1 MGHPTIDEDCILV
14 IRVVSGELEGVQMH
28 DVLIVSVA
36 LLMILAG
43 LFFNNRSISD
53 LKSEIKDVRAEVR
66 DLRIETRQGFEKVN
80 DRFNRVDDRLTDIYR
95 IIGEH
100 EGRLQAVERER

>member
-1 MGHPTIDEDCILV
+1 
-14 IRVVSGELEGVQMH
+14 MH
-28 DVLIVSVA
+28 DVLIVGVP

-43 LFFNNRSISD
+43 LFFNNRAISD
-53 LKSEIKDVRAEVR
+53 LKSEIRDVRSEINEFR
-66 DLRIETRQGFEKVN
+66 RETRA
-80 DRFNRVDDRLTDIYR
+80 RFDRVDDRLVDIYR

>member
-1 MGHPTIDEDCILV
+1 
-14 IRVVSGELEGVQMH
+14 MH
-28 DVLIVSVA
+28 DVLIVGVP

-43 LFFNNRSISD
+43 LFFNNRAISEMRSK
-53 LKSEIKDVRAEVR
+53 LKAEIR
-66 DLRIETRQGFEKVN
+66 DLRIEMRQGFEKAN

-95 IIGEH
+95 IVGEH

>member
-1 MGHPTIDEDCILV
+1 
-14 IRVVSGELEGVQMH
+14 MH
-28 DVLIVSVA
+28 DVLIVSVP

-43 LFFNNRSISD
+43 LFFNNRAIVE
-53 LKSEIKDVRAEVR
+53 LKAEIRDVRGEVKDVRSEINEFR
-66 DLRIETRQGFEKVN
+66 RETRA
-80 DRFNRVDDRLTDIYR
+80 RFDRVDDRLVDIYR

>member
-1 MGHPTIDEDCILV
+1 
-14 IRVVSGELEGVQMH
+14 MH
-28 DVLIVSVA
+28 DVLIVSVP

-43 LFFNNRSISD
+43 LFFNNRAIAE
-53 LKSEIKDVRAEVR
+53 LKAEIRDVRGEIKDVRGEVKDVR
-66 DLRIETRQGFEKVN
+66 SEINEFRRETRA
-80 DRFNRVDDRLTDIYR
+80 RFDRVDDRLVDIYR